1 MQRTVYSAIAAA
13 LALAPALAFAQTA
26 TPAGD
31 ASQAGWTATLY
42 FLLVVL
48 IFAVGLF
55 VWWFQKQNRDDAPGD
70 DRDRR

>member
-1 MQRTVYSAIAAA
+1 MQRTVNSAIV
-13 LALAPALAFAQTA
+13 ALAPSLAFAQTT

-48 IFAVGLF
+48 ILAVGLF
-55 VWWFQKQNRDDAPGD
+55 VWWFQKQKRDP
-70 DRDRR
+70 RDGSDQT